1 MSLAATSLGVMSQK
15 TRFGDTSGSPA
26 CRPHVPR
33 NDRPPLPPP
42 INLETRLVLKRCVAA
57 RTALGELKQ
66 AATLLPNPT
75 ILVNMLSLLE
85 AQASSEIEQIVTTTD
100 RLFQFAGGSD
110 AAKPFPPL
118 PWQR

>member
-1 MSLAATSLGVMSQK
+1 M
-15 TRFGDTSGSPA
+15 
-26 CRPHVPR
+26 PR

-110 AAKPFPPL
+110 AAKPFPTL